1 MAQEMNHGKAQLL
14 FSRSAEKD
22 FGYPA
27 GYRKLY
33 KWVLL
38 NVPAQVAL
46 AVVCLVESS
55 LVMYTSLLSSNPW
68 LFKLL
73 YPDKETN
80 WLWAWHFMEGKS
92 NVCWYLSMLL
102 YCTQVKLLECGLRN
116 RALLG

>member
-22 FGYPA
+22 FGFPA

-38 NVPAQVAL
+38 NVPTQVSL
-46 AVVCLVESS
+46 AIVCNLESAFVVF
-55 LVMYTSLLSSNPW
+55 TSLLSSNPW
-68 LFKLL
+68 IFKRM
-73 YPDKETN
+73 YPDTETN

-92 NVCWYLSMLL
+92 RML
-102 YCTQVKLLECGLRN
+102 VSF
-116 RALLG
+116 RAA